1 MRQMAHLENGLQ
13 SIGRQ
18 RVWQCEHGSIQYQHI
33 DMADLAPDSLCRP
46 LHRLHRCQVQRHERA
61 PFAGR
66 SPLGAY
72 LRDGFV
78 GFGLR
83 PTSQQHTA
91 PEVGQRPSR
100 LEADARISA
109 RHNRNLAAQ
118 VPAVQHLECR
128 RARIEPLANVA
139 QAARRI
145 FASERQPWI
154 DVGLSLSF
162 AVDEDGLASSFFGL
176 MPLKG
181 DFLLAYRQFLCNK
194 QEVSRKYLFFPSKRQ
209 VAGQTFSFTSSRVC
223 RLRSALLFALNRMK

>member
-1 MRQMAHLENGLQ
+1 MRQMAHLKNGLQ

-33 DMADLAPDSLCRP
+33 DTADLAPDNLCGP
-46 LHRLHRCQVQRHERA
+46 LHRLHRCQVQRHERTT
-61 PFAGR
+61 FAGR

-91 PEVGQRPSR
+91 SEVGQRPSR
-100 LEADARISA
+100 LEADARIST

-118 VPAVQHLECR
+118 VAAVQHLECR
-128 RARIEPLANVA
+128 RTRIEALANVA
-139 QAARRI
+139 QAARGV

-162 AVDEDGLASSFFGL
+162 AIDEDGLASSFFDL
-176 MPLKG
+176 VPLKG

-194 QEVSRKYLFFPSKRQ
+194 MGIKPKIPVFPIQTASRRIN
-209 VAGQTFSFTSSRVC
+209 V
-223 RLRSALLFALNRMK
+223 